1 MKNSKRLNFKT
12 FKKNEFFNVL
22 LQPKTLR
29 KYQFHTLPMWD
40 LQYKHKYLNYQYL
53 HVGQFVFINFQA
65 TLFKSNE

>member
-1 MKNSKRLNFKT
+1 MFCYS
-12 FKKNEFFNVL
+12 
-22 LQPKTLR
+22 QKTLR

-65 TLFKSNE
+65 TLFKSNEFYTKCLEKKWKCIIY